1 MKCTVSEKF
10 EMCGGGRIILPAT
23 LVSSSE
29 VLIAVSLR
37 HMYVCMCIYIN
48 MVMYSKSFE
57 WKLFSQA

>member
-37 HMYVCMCIYIN
+37 HMYVCMCISIYI
-48 MVMYSKSFE
+48 YI
-57 WKLFSQA
+57 W

>member
-37 HMYVCMCIYIN
+37 HMETVLSGM
-48 MVMYSKSFE
+48 KR
-57 WKLFSQA
+57 K